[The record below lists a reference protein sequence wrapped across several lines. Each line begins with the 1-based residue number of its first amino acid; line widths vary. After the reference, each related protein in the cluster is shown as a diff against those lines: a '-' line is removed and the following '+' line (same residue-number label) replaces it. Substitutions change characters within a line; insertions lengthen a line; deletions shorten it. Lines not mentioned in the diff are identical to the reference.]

1 MPIKDPV
8 ARAAWQKAYQEANK
22 ERIAEVGKAY
32 RERVRETRNA
42 QKRAYREANR
52 ERINEKGREDWW
64 KNREVNLAKSAEW
77 RANNREYA
85 RNFNRRYREENLEKL
100 KAKQKE
106 YRNGPKRDEFRKK
119 KAEWSYANYRK
130 DIEASRAKANERMR
144 KDIEELA
151 PSYVA
156 VLLQIPR
163 KVLTPELIEAK
174 RVQMLIQRKIKE
186 IENEPHQ

>member
-1 MPIKDPV
+1 MPLKDPI
-8 ARAAWQKAYQEANK
+8 ARAAWDKAYREANK
-22 ERIAEVGKAY
+22 ERLTEQGKAY

-52 ERINEKGREDWW
+52 ERINAKGREDWW
-64 KNREVNLAKSAEW
+64 KNREANLVKSAEW
-77 RANNREYA
+77 RAGNKEYV
-85 RNFNRRYREENLEKL
+85 RDFNRRYRKENLEKV
-100 KAKQKE
+100 KAKEKE
-106 YRNGPKRDEFRKK
+106 YRNGPKRGELLKK
-119 KAEWSYANYRK
+119 KAEWGYANYRK
-130 DIEASRAKANERMR
+130 DIEASRAKASERMR
-144 KDIEELA
+144 KDAKELA
-151 PSYVA
+151 PSYIA

>member
-22 ERIAEVGKAY
+22 ERIVEVGKAY

-64 KNREVNLAKSAEW
+64 KNREANLAKSAEW

-85 RNFNRRYREENLEKL
+85 RNFNRRYREENLEEL
-100 KAKQKE
+100 KAIAKAR
-106 YRNGPKRDEFRKK
+106 RNGPKREEILKK
-119 KAEWSYANYRK
+119 KSEWNRAKYHK
-130 DIEASRAKANERMR
+130 DLEASRAKSKERMR
-144 KDIEELA
+144 KDAEELA
-151 PSYVA
+151 PSYIA
-156 VLLQIPR
+156 VLLQVPR